1 MRLVL
6 ISLIFCIAISSA
18 AIDLRGTDP
27 NFAKNLSAQND
38 LVSWQSG
45 GLPDFGHY
53 YSEVRTEVQDVGPTE
68 TYLVQFASN
77 ETALPAS
84 ILNNT
89 QE

>member
-1 MRLVL
+1 MKL
-6 ISLIFCIAISSA
+6 ILALILCIAFAS

-27 NFAKNLSAQND
+27 NVAKNLSAQND
-38 LVSWQSG
+38 LVSWQPG

-68 TYLVQFASN
+68 TYLVQFANN

-84 ILNNT
+84 VLNNT

>member
-6 ISLIFCIAISSA
+6 ISLIFCLAISSA

-27 NFAKNLSAQND
+27 NVAKNLSAQND
-38 LVSWQSG
+38 LVSWQPG

-53 YSEVRTEVQDVGPTE
+53 YSEVRVEVQDAGPTE
-68 TYLVQFASN
+68 TYLVQFANN

-89 QE
+89 KE

>member
-1 MRLVL
+1 MKL
-6 ISLIFCIAISSA
+6 ILALILCIAFAS

-27 NFAKNLSAQND
+27 KVAKNLSAQND
-38 LVSWQSG
+38 LVSWQPG

-53 YSEVRTEVQDVGPTE
+53 YSGTRAEVQDVGPTE
-68 TYLVQFASN
+68 TYLVQFANN

-84 ILNNT
+84 ILNIT

>member
-1 MRLVL
+1 MRLAL

-18 AIDLRGTDP
+18 AIDLMGSDP

-38 LVSWQSG
+38 LVSWQTN

-68 TYLVQFASN
+68 TYLEQFANN

-84 ILNNT
+84 ILNIT